1 MPSIMLCTEGTKIKK
16 ATLAFKQGKIIKIKI
31 DITKCKLLPNKK
43 EGKYVFK
50 DGDFSSI
57 YVLSTFWEIF

>member
-1 MPSIMLCTEGTKIKK
+1 MLSIILCIEGIKIKK
-16 ATLAFKQGKIIKIKI
+16 VIFVFKQGKIIKIKI
-31 DITKCKLLPNKK
+31 DIIKCKLLLNKK

-57 YVLSTFWEIF
+57 YVLSIFWEIV